1 MDWIKVITVSQVIVS
16 VLVVISILL
25 QSRGEGMGSFLGGG
39 GEVYRSRRGIENTL
53 HIATIVLSILLVGL
67 SIANTALS

>member
-1 MDWIKVITVSQVIVS
+1 VDWIKVITVSQVIVS